1 MLSRYKRIQLCKINS
16 KIPSLIMSE
25 KRRASL
31 SSSFF
36 LKGGMAL
43 EGCLVLPLFLFFM
56 STLLYGMEVVRFQ
69 NNAFSSMHRAIS
81 KSCFLAYEEYGRS
94 GVRGDSNNFGAKS
107 RKSGGPE
114 GDPCQIVRESLD
126 QEPFPY
132 LCVKGGEAGV
142 AVLAKTDAYENISVK
157 INYDIRPFIYLL
169 PIGTLKIED
178 GMFGHGFT
186 GYVPGNCGK
195 TEGETEIYVYI
206 TENGTR
212 YHLSDQCTYLRVKIQ
227 ALSSEETENMRN
239 GSGEKYTAC
248 ERCRPVKG
256 GLVYLTTW
264 GNRYHGESDCSALQ
278 RTVYMVPLSEVGDR
292 SACSKCG

>member
-1 MLSRYKRIQLCKINS
+1 MLSRFKRIQLCKLNS
-16 KIPSLIMSE
+16 KIPSLITSE

-81 KSCFLAYEEYGRS
+81 KSCFLAYEKYGGS
-94 GVRGDSNNFGAKS
+94 DEQ
-107 RKSGGPE
+107 E
-114 GDPCQIVRESLD
+114 GDLCKMVRETLE

-132 LCVKGGEAGV
+132 LCVKGGEMGMTVQAE
-142 AVLAKTDAYENISVK
+142 ADAYENISVK
-157 INYDIRPFIYLL
+157 IDYDIKPFIYFL

-178 GMFGHGFT
+178 GIFGHGFT

-195 TEGETEIYVYI
+195 PEGGTEIYVYI

-212 YHLSDQCTYLRVKIQ
+212 YHLSDQCTYLRVKVQ
-227 ALSSEETENMRN
+227 AVSAEETENMRN

-248 ERCRPVKG
+248 ERCKPVKG
-256 GLVYLTTW
+256 GLVYLTAW

-278 RTVYMVPLSEVGDR
+278 RTVYMVPQSEAGSR
-292 SACSKCG
+292 SACSKCGRDGE